1 MDLVLLALAIPI
13 CIADVST
20 FVIPNIYSKI
30 LFYVALVY
38 LSFHGLGQLS
48 GIAIGFTIL
57 VVLLIAGLGMGDIKI
72 LALIILTHSFTS
84 PEFISYVFLIA
95 IVHIV
100 ILAGIHR
107 KLPSKI
113 PLAPSIFIGLA
124 TYLAAR

>member
-30 LFYVALVY
+30 LFYAALVY
-38 LSFHGLGQLS
+38 LSFHGFGQLS

-57 VVLLIAGLGMGDIKI
+57 VVLLVAGLGMGDIKI
-72 LALIILTHSFTS
+72 LALIFLTHSFTS

-95 IVHIV
+95 IVQIV
-100 ILAGIHR
+100 ILAGVHR